1 MKKIAKK
8 IIKKTDKELSVQEL
22 LKLHNTDMKR
32 YVGSL
37 SEDFQGRVSAI
48 GEQFSGLNRRLDT
61 HDKQFEKI
69 DEQFKKIDE
78 QFKIVHLSLGSM
90 KEDLEVMKEDL
101 TIIKA
106 DVKKRVTYDEFTAL
120 TKRVL
125 LLEKKAHR

>member
-1 MKKIAKK
+1 M
-8 IIKKTDKELSVQEL
+8 IKKTGKELSVQEL
-22 LKLHNTDMKR
+22 LKLHNADMKR

-69 DEQFKKIDE
+69 DKQFEKIDE
-78 QFKIVHLSLGSM
+78 QFKIVHLTLGSM
-90 KEDLEVMKEDL
+90 KEDIEIMKEDIA
-101 TIIKA
+101 TIKA

-120 TKRVL
+120 TKRVI
-125 LLEKKAHR
+125 LLEKKSHR

>member
-1 MKKIAKK
+1 MKKTVKK
-8 IIKKTDKELSVQEL
+8 TIKKTGKELTVQEL

-37 SEDFQGRVSAI
+37 SEDFQGRVRAI
-48 GEQFSGLNRRLDT
+48 GEQFSGLNRKLDA
-61 HDKQFEKI
+61 H
-69 DEQFKKIDE
+69 DEQFKV
-78 QFKIVHLSLGSM
+78 VHLTLGSI

-101 TIIKA
+101 AIIKF
-106 DVKKRVTYDEFTAL
+106 DVKKRVTYDDLTTL